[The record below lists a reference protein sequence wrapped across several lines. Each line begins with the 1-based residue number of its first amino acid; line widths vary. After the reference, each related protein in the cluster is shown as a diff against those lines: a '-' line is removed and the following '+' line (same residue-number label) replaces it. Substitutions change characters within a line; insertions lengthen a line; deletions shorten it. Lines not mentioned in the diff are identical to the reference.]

1 MQREKKRSTMT
12 INELDQARS
21 EAFAERM
28 LGVLNDGALAL
39 MTTVS
44 TMQGSLAQGG
54 EGLGTMWGEEKAEE
68 MVKEAGFG
76 QVEIKHLPHDFQNS
90 YYIVMKG

>member
-1 MQREKKRSTMT
+1 MT

-44 TMQGSLAQGG
+44 TMQAL
-54 EGLGTMWGEEKAEE
+54 WRR
-68 MVKEAGFG
+68 EARVWARCGARRRPRRWLRRPASDRWRSN
-76 QVEIKHLPHDFQNS
+76 ICPTTSKTATTS
-90 YYIVMKG
+90 S